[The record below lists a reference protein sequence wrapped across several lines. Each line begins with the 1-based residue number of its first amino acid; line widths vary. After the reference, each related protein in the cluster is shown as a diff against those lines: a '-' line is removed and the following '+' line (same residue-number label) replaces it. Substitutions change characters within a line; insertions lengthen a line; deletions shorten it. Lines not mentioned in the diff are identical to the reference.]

1 MRLEAS
7 FRILPILAPLVVLGP
22 LACNRA
28 EAEGQPPPPEAVA
41 GAEAEAVFNQRCVAC
56 HGAAGKG
63 NGTIASALG
72 VTPRDY
78 TNREWQARVSDED
91 LRLVIL
97 RGGKSTG
104 KSDYM
109 PSNPDLESKPRVVA
123 ALVAKVRGFGK

>member
-1 MRLEAS
+1 MRRSLFHLPYVLALLALPACQRSEGAPAAS
-7 FRILPILAPLVVLGP
+7 DPDAIA
-22 LACNRA
+22 RA
-28 EAEGQPPPPEAVA
+28 EAEAI
-41 GAEAEAVFNQRCVAC
+41 FHQRCVAC
-56 HGAAGKG
+56 HGAAGRG
-63 NGTIASALG
+63 DGRIANALG

-109 PSNPDLESKPRVVA
+109 PPNVDLESKPRVVQQ
-123 ALVAKVRGFGK
+123 LVKMVRAFGK